1 MSTNLN
7 YKQVANITRRTWDIA
22 AYEKRAKERA
32 KKEESGG
39 GGGSTNASGTGGS
52 GASGVT
58 SGNDAEPERQEF
70 VAAPEGSAVSHLAD
84 RAYLKARKSRVD
96 GLDSKVGS
104 VEVINPD
111 AVATSKSISGAEDLF
126 QDQPKAV
133 IKSGVGWHCKVCDC
147 FLKDSMTYL
156 DHING
161 RKHQRA
167 LGYSMKV
174 ERSTE
179 NQVSDKLAQLAQ
191 LKQKSKTQKQK
202 QWTMKGMDG
211 GGGDDVED
219 SKKAPSSKAKSSSY
233 DDPTE
238 EEEEDL
244 YHTLVKS
251 KDEELRRKKEER
263 KRERK
268 ERKKLKKK
276 LEQAQQGPEEEEE
289 EKEEDGN
296 GDGDEQKQAE
306 DGGKEEEDGRQDE
319 EAEEDGGGGGIDP
332 DIAAMMGFS
341 GFGGGNKNT

>member
-111 AVATSKSISGAEDLF
+111 AVATSKSTSGTEDLL

-161 RKHQRA
+161 RKHQRV

-191 LKQKSKTQKQK
+191 LKQKSKTQNQN

-219 SKKAPSSKAKSSSY
+219 PKKAPSRKAKSSSHE
-233 DDPTE
+233 DPI